1 MTTILYS
8 QETGSIR
15 PGVIGGSKPR
25 IVSHEVE
32 KRIEDYRQDNPGIF
46 SWEIRDRLIKEGLV
60 DRTTAP
66 SVSAISRLL
75 RGSGG
80 GNNSN
85 KLDGGSHYHSGVNGI
100 HHHHLHHHQG
110 GHGSPTNTTTSMDS
124 HLSSK
129 SAPKHTID
137 GILGG
142 SGPKSEKS
150 NDDDGESNG
159 LSFSLFLSLL
169 LYESP
174 LILGFTFQRR
184 AAIVFDI

>member
-1 MTTILYS
+1 MNESLLCILIHHH

-75 RGSGG
+75 RGNGSGGNSSSGSGG
-80 GNNSN
+80 G
-85 KLDGGSHYHSGVNGI
+85 G
-100 HHHHLHHHQG
+100 HHLTSGINGHGMHHGMHHQQHH
-110 GHGSPTNTTTSMDS
+110 GHGSPSNTTTSMES

-142 SGPKSEKS
+142 SGGPKSDKS
-150 NDDDGESNG
+150 NDDEGQSV
-159 LSFSLFLSLL
+159 LQFVFS
-169 LYESP
+169 
-174 LILGFTFQRR
+174 R
-184 AAIVFDI
+184 